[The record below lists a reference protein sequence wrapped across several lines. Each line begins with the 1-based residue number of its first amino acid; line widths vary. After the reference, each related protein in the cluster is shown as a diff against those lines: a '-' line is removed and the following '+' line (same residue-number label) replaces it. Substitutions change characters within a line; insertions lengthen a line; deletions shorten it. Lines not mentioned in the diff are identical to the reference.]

1 MPLEKTKFIL
11 KPFFELLEFFFLFE
25 AIPILNL
32 EEANFM
38 LQESFSMAIPLIL
51 FFLVSDLHTQ
61 IIGDAI

>member
-11 KPFFELLEFFFLFE
+11 KPFFELLEFFFFFE

-32 EEANFM
+32 EETNFM
-38 LQESFSMAIPLIL
+38 LQESFSMAISLIL

-61 IIGDAI
+61 IIGDPI